1 MADVCLVQMP
11 YSMLYTPSLALG
23 ILKSCLVR
31 EGFSCRVFY
40 GDIAFADAVG
50 IELYKKFLDKRIIHQ
65 FAEMSFAGN
74 VWYDGEK
81 DAPAAQDGS
90 IIFREYLEKIVYPM
104 EGVREDYFELLKN
117 VQEIIPG
124 YLENLADDIL
134 KEKPLIVGCSSNFQQ
149 NNASFALL
157 KEIKKKVPHVV
168 TIMGGSNCALEAG
181 QAVASEVEWVDYVFS
196 GEGEFTI
203 PEFCRLVGKYGK
215 DIPEALFPE
224 GVMSAQTVEKEPA
237 FPRTMNLEDIPL
249 PDFTE
254 YFAEADKMSWMKKE
268 EISLAAEGSRGCW
281 WREKQGCT
289 FCGLCI
295 KDGQYR
301 RKSTE
306 RLLQELLEQSSRYG
320 VNRFFLT
327 DSILSNEMIAEFP
340 KLVDALPENPG
351 FRLFGEVKS
360 NMRPKELESLKRAGF
375 HTVQPGIEAIQ
386 DGLLKQMN
394 KGNSAIRHLEF
405 LKSAQQCK
413 MKLSWNLLFGFPG
426 EEERWVEETLNLIPL
441 LTHLPPPNGAMH
453 ILFQKYSHY
462 YENRALYGLC
472 LKRLPAYDYIYGFQG
487 ALAEGISYNFYPGKE
502 EILKAYFSLKNKEGI
517 YRALTEAVSD
527 WREHY
532 YTGDCLQMRCYDE
545 RIEIMDLR
553 AGAKH
558 SYYEFWGAE
567 KELYLYCG
575 EPKKEREI
583 LGYMEKIGQPGKET
597 KKMLGMMKDAL
608 LLAAIGDE
616 YLALAVLI
624 GEAAKS

>member
-1 MADVCLVQMP
+1 MAEVCLIQMP

-31 EGFSCRVFY
+31 DGFSCRVFY

-50 IELYKKFLDKRIIHQ
+50 IEIYKKFLDKRIIHQ

-74 VWYDGEK
+74 VWYDGK
-81 DAPAAQDGS
+81 KNAPAAQDGN
-90 IIFREYLEKIVYPM
+90 IIYREYLEKIVYPM
-104 EGVREDYFELLKN
+104 EGVREEYFELLKK

-134 KEKPLIVGCSSNFQQ
+134 KEEPLIVGCSSNFQQ

-157 KEIKKKVPHVV
+157 KEIKKRTSHVV

-203 PEFCRLVGKYGK
+203 PEFCRLVRKYGK
-215 DIPEALFPE
+215 DIPEALLPE

-237 FPRTMNLEDIPL
+237 FPRTINLDDIPL

-301 RKSTE
+301 RKSTG
-306 RLLQELLEQSSRYG
+306 RFLQELLEQSSRYG

-340 KLVDALPENPG
+340 KMVDALPENPG
-351 FRLFGEVKS
+351 FRLFAEVKS
-360 NMRPKELESLKRAGF
+360 NMRPKELESLKQAGF

-426 EEERWVEETLNLIPL
+426 EEEKWVEETLNLIPL

-462 YENRALYGLC
+462 YENREAYGLC
-472 LKRLPAYDYIYGFQG
+472 LKRLPAYDHIYAFHD

-502 EILKAYFSLKNKEGI
+502 EILKAYFFLKNKGGI
-517 YRALTEAVSD
+517 YRVLTEAVSD

-532 YTGDCLQMRCYDE
+532 YTGDCLQMRCHDE

-575 EPKKEREI
+575 EPKKEWEI
-583 LGYMEKIGQPGKET
+583 LAYMEKIGQPGDET
-597 KKMLGMMKDAL
+597 KKMLGMMRDAL

-624 GEAAKS
+624 GGTAKP